1 MVRRAALAAFVVA
14 ALAGAPAWA
23 LDVVGLDGKTVSLA
37 AKDYAA
43 LPRVTL
49 TVTQHGKKHNF
60 QGPLLSN
67 VLKFVNAP
75 AGEALR
81 GKELTDVVIVTATD
95 GYQVVLALAETDSA
109 IRKQKILLA
118 DKMDG
123 AALPDNDGPYRLVVE
138 GDLKPARSAR
148 MVARIELKRLAAP
161 KP

>member
-1 MVRRAALAAFVVA
+1 MVRPAALVA
-14 ALAGAPAWA
+14 LLAVALSGAPAWA
-23 LDVVGLDGKTVSLA
+23 LDVVGLDGGSVTLS

-43 LPRVTL
+43 LPRTTL
-49 TVTQHGKKHNF
+49 TIVQHNKRHTF

-75 AGEALR
+75 VGEALR
-81 GKELTDVVIVTATD
+81 GRELTDVVIVTATD
-95 GYQVVLALAETDSA
+95 GYQIVLALAETDPA
-109 IRKQKILLA
+109 VRKQKILLA

-123 AALPDNDGPYRLVVE
+123 AALGEKDGPYRLVVE
-138 GDLKPARSAR
+138 GDLKPARAAR